1 MGLFDGLR
9 GEFID
14 IIEWLDDSRDTIM
27 WRFPRHDNEI
37 KNGAQLIVRPGQT
50 AVFVNEGQVADA
62 FEPGTHTLTTQ
73 NLPILSTLRGWKYG
87 FDSPFKAEVY
97 FVSMRQFTDLKWGT
111 QNPIMVRDPEFGMV
125 RLRAFGG
132 YAMRVSDAK
141 ALLTELV
148 GTDPQFR
155 TEEVS
160 EYLRTVVVSRLTHA
174 LATSGVSMLDLAAK
188 QSDLG
193 LRLAA
198 ILSEDL
204 GGMGLQITQFMI
216 ENISVPPEVEAALDK
231 RTQMG
236 VLGNLDQYT
245 KFQAAN
251 ALEDAANNPGGGMG
265 ASMGM
270 GMGMGMGQAM
280 ADAMRTG
287 QSGAGQGGGGQG
299 GAGPDGA
306 GQGGAAG
313 GPPALPGEAQW
324 YVGVGGQQSGPMPAG
339 DVASRLRSGEYP
351 AGTLVWRQGMSEWTP
366 ADQVSELSGLV
377 ASLPPHL
384 PPTPPQP
391 PAPPAPPA
399 PPTPPTQ

>member
-1 MGLFDGLR
+1 MGLFDGFR

-14 IIEWLDDSRDTIM
+14 IIEWLDDTRDTIV
-27 WRFPRHDNEI
+27 WRFPRPDNEI

-50 AVFVNEGQVADA
+50 AVFVNEGQVADT
-62 FEPGTHTLTTQ
+62 FDPGTHTLTTQ

-97 FVSMRQFTDLKWGT
+97 FVATRQFTDQKWGT

-132 YAMRVSDAK
+132 YAMRVTDPK

-155 TEEVS
+155 TDEVT
-160 EYLRTVVVSRLTHA
+160 EYLRTMVVSRLTNA

-188 QSDLG
+188 QSDIG

-204 GGMGLQITQFMI
+204 GGMGLTITQFMI

-236 VLGNLDQYT
+236 VVGNLDQYT

-251 ALEDAANNPGGGMG
+251 ALEDAAKNPGGGMG

-280 ADAMRTG
+280 SETMRTG
-287 QSGAGQGGGGQG
+287 SGQGAGQGPQDA
-299 GAGPDGA
+299 GAG
-306 GQGGAAG
+306 AASAPTNPS
-313 GPPALPGEAQW
+313 GPPPLPGRPEW
-324 YVGVGGQQSGPMPAG
+324 YVGVGGQQTGPMAAG
-339 DVASRLRSGEYP
+339 DVAAKVRSGEYP
-351 AGTLVWRQGMSEWTP
+351 ADALVWRHGMSEWTP
-366 ADQVSELSGLV
+366 AEHVGELTDLL

-384 PPTPPQP
+384 PPTS
-391 PAPPAPPA
+391 PA
-399 PPTPPTQ
+399 PPTPPTP

>member
-1 MGLFDGLR
+1 MGLFDGFR

-14 IIEWLDDSRDTIM
+14 IIEWLDDSRDTIV
-27 WRFPRHDNEI
+27 WRFPRPDNEI

-50 AVFVNEGQVADA
+50 AVFVNEGQVADT
-62 FEPGTHTLTTQ
+62 FDPGTHTLTTQ

-97 FVSMRQFTDLKWGT
+97 FVATRQFTDQKWGT

-132 YAMRVSDAK
+132 YAMRVTDPK

-155 TEEVS
+155 TDEVT
-160 EYLRTVVVSRLTHA
+160 EYLRTMVVSRLTNA

-188 QSDLG
+188 QSDIG

-204 GGMGLQITQFMI
+204 GGMGLTITQFMI
-216 ENISVPPEVEAALDK
+216 ENISVPPEVEAAMDK

-236 VLGNLDQYT
+236 VVGNLDQYT

-251 ALEDAANNPGGGMG
+251 ALEDAAQNPGGGMG

-280 ADAMRTG
+280 SETMRSG
-287 QSGAGQGGGGQG
+287 QGQGAGQGPQ
-299 GAGPDGA
+299 GA
-306 GQGGAAG
+306 GQGPQDAGAGAG
-313 GPPALPGEAQW
+313 SAPASPSGPPPLPGRPEW
-324 YVGVGGQQSGPMPAG
+324 YVGVGGQQTGPMAAG
-339 DVASRLRSGEYP
+339 EVATKVRSGQYP
-351 AGTLVWRQGMSEWTP
+351 ADALVWRQGMPEWTP
-366 ADQVSELSGLV
+366 ADHVDELNDLL

-384 PPTPPQP
+384 PPTS
-391 PAPPAPPA
+391 
-399 PPTPPTQ
+399 PTPPTP